1 MKTRYL
7 WRNLRREIQHT
18 LMRALSIFSISAIGV
33 AFYRYSGHRT
43 GHEADGGR
51 LSG

>member
-33 AFYRYSGHRT
+33 AFLPVFGPPDRT
-43 GHEADGGR
+43 
-51 LSG
+51 